1 MESNTEQLNRA
12 KEYFRKEVLS
22 TFAYE
27 KASDHCEAV
36 RDGYELRYS
45 SKLYSFQRSAYI
57 VLNYPDSSDYDSYCK
72 ELVSNIVKALETAD
86 E

>member
-1 MESNTEQLNRA
+1 MESNKEQLQRA
-12 KEYFRKEVLS
+12 KEYFRKELLS

-27 KASDHCEAV
+27 NPSDHCEAV

-45 SKLYSFQRSAYI
+45 SRLYSFQRSAYI
-57 VLNYPDSSDYDSYCK
+57 VLNYPDSSDYDAYCR
-72 ELVSNIVKALETAD
+72 ELVSNVIKALETSD